1 MPADTNDAV
10 APDPLA
16 SNGGAADRD
25 PADPVTPTVVEA
37 EAAEDLDEAGQMI
50 ADIDLLQRERN
61 DLLATSQR
69 LQADFENYRKR
80 VLREQTALV
89 ERATEG
95 LVEQLLPVLDSF
107 ELALVNFGTDAD
119 ADTVR
124 VRKGIELVYAELLGV
139 LERSGLRRIDALNEA
154 FDPNEHEAV
163 IQDGDGDGE
172 PRVGDVLRTGWK
184 LKGRVLRPA
193 MVKVVR

>member
-1 MPADTNDAV
+1 MTADTNDAV
-10 APDPLA
+10 ASDPSAPDT
-16 SNGGAADRD
+16 GAADRG
-25 PADPVTPTVVEA
+25 PADQHAAASVAGSDTA
-37 EAAEDLDEAGQMI
+37 EVEAGQLI

-61 DLLATSQR
+61 DLLDTTQR

-107 ELALVNFGTDAD
+107 ELALANLDPDLDAD
-119 ADTVR
+119 R

-139 LERSGLRRIDALNEA
+139 LERAGLERITALDAP

-163 IQDGDGDGE
+163 MQDDGDGD
-172 PRVGDVLRTGWK
+172 PRVGDVLRAGWK